1 MLQRCGN
8 DSFPTLLHHVYRYL
22 LAVSLGC
29 TQLQQRENTLT
40 LESAISECSSLCYGI
55 GRAI

>member
-29 TQLQQRENTLT
+29 TQLQHRENTLDQ
-40 LESAISECSSLCYGI
+40 EVAINE
-55 GRAI
+55 